1 MTTTDEHVISTHA
14 LTKRYGDT
22 IVAVDELAL
31 RVRRGEVYGFLGPNG
46 AGKTTTLRML
56 VGLVRPTSGEATV
69 LGAPPGAR
77 AGLARIGA
85 MIEQP
90 AFYPYLSGRDNLRVL
105 ARHAGVEEPRVRSV
119 LDQVGLSSRA
129 TDRSA
134 TYSMGMKQRL
144 GVAAALLK
152 DPELL
157 ILDEPTNGL
166 DPAGMAEMRDFI
178 RSLADGGR
186 TVLLSS
192 HLMGEIEQVSDRV
205 GRHPRRCARR
215 RGHRRRA
222 ARPGGAAGARHAA
235 GAGGAADR
243 RTARGRAG
251 DPQRRPARGRRR
263 HRAGRGDQPDARAG
277 RRRRRGDLRTDR
289 IARGRLP
296 RAHRDQR
303 EQEGS

>member
-1 MTTTDEHVISTHA
+1 MTADEYVISTQA
-14 LTKRYGDT
+14 LTKRYGDS
-22 IVAVDELAL
+22 IVAVDALAL

-56 VGLVRPTSGEATV
+56 VGLVRPTSGTATV

-105 ARHAGVEEPRVRSV
+105 ARHAGVAETRVAPV
-119 LDQVGLSSRA
+119 LDQVGLSGRA
-129 TDRSA
+129 TDRTA

-178 RSLADGGR
+178 RSLSDGGR

-205 GRHPRRCARR
+205 GVIRD
-215 RGHRRRA
+215 
-222 ARPGGAAGARHAA
+222 GALVAEGTIAEL
-235 GAGGAADR
+235 
-243 RTARGRAG
+243 RGRAG
-251 DPQRRPARGRRR
+251 LRVRAEPQAAARRLIAALPEVEAVTT
-263 HRAGRGDQPDARAG
+263 RAGLLEIAVDPAHAAAINRALVHAGVAVSEIYAQTASLEDVFLELTTNDGGDR
-277 RRRRRGDLRTDR
+277 
-289 IARGRLP
+289 
-296 RAHRDQR
+296 
-303 EQEGS
+303 S